1 MMPRPGRTDS
11 WLRAAIGM
19 VLAAILVGCGGTP
32 STTPAGDGQ
41 DPSGEAPVVD
51 EATGLGL
58 LLGPWRSE
66 PIPLW
71 PALLATVARV
81 CPASMQP
88 FPAVPLV
95 AVDARGQGRLQ
106 ALFAGAGGQAACNDM
121 TIDARG
127 AVAAM
132 GGGMTAIGNPAPAA
146 GDQALVSAG
155 VSSSGGPGDAIT
167 SSVISGAAGAGI
179 ATVAIVMP
187 GRARMRATLA
197 NGWYLFWWPGAIP
210 VGTRV
215 MGLDAL
221 GQEVA
226 TSDP

>member
-1 MMPRPGRTDS
+1 
-11 WLRAAIGM
+11 M
-19 VLAAILVGCGGTP
+19 VLAAILLGCGEAPAP
-32 STTPAGDGQ
+32 SPIVDGQ
-41 DPSGEAPVVD
+41 DPQIQAPGLVE
-51 EATGLGL
+51 EATGLGP

-71 PALLATVARV
+71 PALLAAVARV
-81 CPASMQP
+81 CSTSMQP

-95 AVDARGQGRLQ
+95 AVDARGQGRLE
-106 ALFAGAGGQAACNDM
+106 ALFAGAGGQAACNGM
-121 TIDARG
+121 TIDAQG

-132 GGGMTAIGNPAPAA
+132 GGGMTAIGNPPPAV

-155 VSSSGGPGDAIT
+155 VSSSGGAGDAIT
-167 SSVISGAAGAGI
+167 SSVIAGAAGAGI

-210 VGTRV
+210 AGTKV
-215 MGLDAL
+215 IGFDAL
-221 GQEVA
+221 GREAA